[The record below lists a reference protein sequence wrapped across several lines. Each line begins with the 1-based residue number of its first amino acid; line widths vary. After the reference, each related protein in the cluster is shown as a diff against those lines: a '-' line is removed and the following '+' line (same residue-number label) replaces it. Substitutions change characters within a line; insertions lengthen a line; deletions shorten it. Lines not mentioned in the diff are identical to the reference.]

1 MPSAFR
7 VNFTSMAVGKMRW
20 PLRRIG
26 GLSTK
31 VPGDA
36 ASREG
41 FTSGL
46 IGDRI
51 GSRPP
56 SPVAAIPT
64 SRRECWRIFYDDVV
78 VGSIAQCVGN
88 PGAAPRW
95 QWRCG
100 FYRGS
105 KPGECTCGTATD
117 FDEARAEFETAWRV
131 FLAKRTEADF
141 KAWRDQR
148 TERKYAGEGCWSA
161 SVCVASPEPKQCRN
175 AESSKDSK
183 PTDHGEH
190 RFAAFRH
197 RHLTSRHPLGKV

>member
-1 MPSAFR
+1 
-7 VNFTSMAVGKMRW
+7 MRW

-51 GSRPP
+51 GSCPP

-64 SRRECWRIFYDDVV
+64 SRRECWRIFYDNVV

-88 PGAAPRW
+88 P
-95 QWRCG
+95 
-100 FYRGS
+100 
-105 KPGECTCGTATD
+105 
-117 FDEARAEFETAWRV
+117 
-131 FLAKRTEADF
+131 
-141 KAWRDQR
+141 
-148 TERKYAGEGCWSA
+148 
-161 SVCVASPEPKQCRN
+161 
-175 AESSKDSK
+175 
-183 PTDHGEH
+183 
-190 RFAAFRH
+190 
-197 RHLTSRHPLGKV
+197 